1 MQTPEQYIKEG
12 LKIVEDLVK
21 QHNLQSALNACQ
33 ELLKVNPY
41 DKTLHSHLQK
51 VQDLIL
57 EDNERRVNVDL
68 DSTMHLWDEGK
79 YDELARIYEK
89 LAAYA
94 PDHKRL
100 RSLTMKLATKVEKQ
114 KSKQKESFIKNFED
128 ALAKLRIEERYPEII
143 QACNEVLSM
152 DPLNEKAKR
161 HLKEAKEAFVDKRL
175 RENNR
180 IVEGSDFERAL
191 EFLDTLLSIDPEN
204 ARVKQLQSQIKGHLS
219 ERSEVSQRMDLNES
233 IARMKDLFDKSE
245 FEKVVEVCNEI
256 ENLNPGNFSAKV
268 FKGKAEK
275 IMQKESNRL
284 IVKQLKEV
292 WVAMK
297 PDYKKNRAAYVK
309 V

>member
-21 QHNLQSALNACQ
+21 QHNLQAALNVCQ

-41 DKTLHSHLQK
+41 DKTLHDYLQK
-51 VQDLIL
+51 VQDLII
-57 EDNERRVNVDL
+57 EDNERRVNADL
-68 DSTMHLWDEGK
+68 DATMHLWDEAK
-79 YDELARIYEK
+79 YDELAKIYEK

-94 PDHKRL
+94 PNHKRL
-100 RSLTMKLATKVEKQ
+100 RSLMMKLASKVEKQ
-114 KSKQKESFIKNFED
+114 RSRQKESFIENFEE
-128 ALAKLRIEERYPEII
+128 ALAKLRMDERYPDMI

-161 HLKEAKEAFVDKRL
+161 HLKEAKEALVDKNL

-180 IVEGSDFERAL
+180 LIEGSDFERAL
-191 EFLDTLLSIDPEN
+191 EFLNTLLSIDPEN
-204 ARVKQLQSQIKGHLS
+204 ARVKQLQTQIKSHLS
-219 ERSEVSQRMDLNES
+219 QRSEVSQRMDLNES
-233 IARMKDLFDKSE
+233 ILRMNDLFDKSE

-256 ENLNPGNFSAKV
+256 ENLSPGNFTAKV

-284 IVKQLKEV
+284 IVKQLKET
-292 WVAMK
+292 WAAMK
-297 PDYKKNRAAYVK
+297 PDYKKNKAAYVR